1 MRNLAIRNSVMG
13 GSARPY
19 DAEVEYIES
28 TGTQRISTNI
38 NIAFD
43 LIDNNP
49 PFEVFLRYS
58 GKMLYHNTTTRQLNG
73 LQGGFYVGP
82 CNGKWQCGGAGS
94 DVFPVQFAVNTA
106 YDFECNFFAR
116 WNSRYT
122 SGQLNA
128 AYSYQILK
136 VNGNEYTANNIA
148 SIKWDGYLSL
158 FSLNNQILP
167 SSCRIYYWEINNYD
181 NILFDIIPVRFT
193 NSLGQTE
200 GAMFDKVSKRLFRN
214 AGTGAFV
221 VGPDK
226 VSQLGGGL
234 NA

>member
-1 MRNLAIRNSVMG
+1 MMLG
-13 GSARPY
+13 ARTACWAKSGAPLPY

-49 PFEVFLRYS
+49 PFEVLLKYS

-94 DVFPVQFAVNTA
+94 DVLPVQFDINTE
-106 YDFECNFFAR
+106 YNFECVFFAR
-116 WNSRYT
+116 WNRQYT
-122 SGQLNA
+122 GGQLNSTS
-128 AYSYQILK
+128 SYHILR
-136 VNGNEYTANNIA
+136 VNGNEYAANNIS
-148 SIKWDGYLSL
+148 SIKWDGYISL
-158 FSLNNQILP
+158 FSLNRQILP

-181 NILFDIIPVRFT
+181 NKLFDLIPVRFT
-193 NSLGQTE
+193 NSRGVSE
-200 GAMFDKVSKRLFRN
+200 GAMFDRVSGRILPN
-214 AGTGAFV
+214 AGTGSFII
-221 VGPDK
+221 GPDK
-226 VSQLGGGL
+226 VSQ
-234 NA
+234 